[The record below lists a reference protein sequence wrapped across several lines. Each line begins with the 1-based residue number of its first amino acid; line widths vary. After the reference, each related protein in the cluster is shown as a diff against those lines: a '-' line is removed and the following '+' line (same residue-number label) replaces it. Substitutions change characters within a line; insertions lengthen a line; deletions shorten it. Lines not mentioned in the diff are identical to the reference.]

1 MERTSEPRTTGAW
14 LSRVPLWQP
23 GRVSRGEVADFLRR
37 RREALR
43 PSQMPS
49 TAVHP
54 PGLRA
59 RRTPGLRREEVAALA
74 GVSTS
79 YYERLEQARASRPS
93 PQVLSALGTALR
105 LTAAEREHLAR
116 LAGQIPPSTGADR
129 APVPADAHRLL
140 HRLGSI
146 PGYLVNDLEDVV
158 AWNGAAAALIIDFAR
173 LPVHERNVVRLA
185 VRLGGTL
192 CSAPAG
198 AEGDFARQSAA
209 HLRAADARHPANR
222 ALGELVNEYAA
233 QDPDFA
239 AGWRSHDVRPRP
251 SLRKRLRHPGLGEL
265 ELDRQT
271 LLIPGTGLRL
281 VLYTA
286 DPGSPSATALAQLSP
301 ADAAPRTPPDDTRAS
316 YGV

>member
-1 MERTSEPRTTGAW
+1 
-14 LSRVPLWQP
+14 
-23 GRVSRGEVADFLRR
+23 
-37 RREALR
+37 
-43 PSQMPS
+43 MPA

-79 YYERLEQARASRPS
+79 YYERLEQARAPRPS

-105 LTAAEREHLAR
+105 LTDTEREHLAR
-116 LAGQIPPSTGADR
+116 LAGQIPPSTEADR

-140 HRLGSI
+140 HRLGPI
-146 PGYLVNDLEDVV
+146 PAYVVNDLEDIV
-158 AWNGAAAALIIDFAR
+158 AWNAAAAALIIDFAQ
-173 LPVHERNVVRLA
+173 LSVHERNTVRLA
-185 VRLGGTL
+185 IRLSGTL

-209 HLRAADARHPANR
+209 HLRAAGARHPADR

-233 QDPDFA
+233 HNPDFV
-239 AGWRSHDVRPRP
+239 AGWRSHDVHPRP
-251 SLRKRLRHPGLGEL
+251 TLRKRLQHPEVGEL

-271 LLIPGTGLRL
+271 LLMPGTSLRL

-286 DPGSPSATALAQLSP
+286 DPGSPSATALAKLGP
-301 ADAAPRTPPDDTRAS
+301 FDAAP
-316 YGV
+316 